1 MVAVGGDSGTGKATL
16 CAGLRAIFGEDRC
29 TEVRLDGYFGLNR
42 AQRYAVGITALDPR
56 AHDFAAMDEGLQQL
70 ANGGSIVKPVYD
82 HLLGSIAT
90 TETVEP
96 RDIVLVQGLFPL
108 YTRVLRALFDVSV
121 WLEPDPEL
129 KLAWTI
135 HRDITERGYREDQVR
150 AELERRKADY
160 EKYIAP
166 QAEYA
171 DIRASFSR
179 TGVTFHKSSRL
190 SRWTI
195 TISPARRPGCGCS
208 TTARVPTRAPSPKST
223 PASAMR
229 TRARSPTRSGTGSA
243 TVMLPRGPRA
253 WARIRPRTVR
263 RSRRRSRS
271 RSCSWRGGSRSSPTT
286 SPGRS
291 PSSRGHIPRPRAV

>member
-160 EKYIAP
+160 EKFIAP

-190 SRWTI
+190 EPLDYHDFASASTRLRLLDDGPGPYPRSITEVDAGIGDADARTI
-195 TISPARRPGCGCS
+195 ADAIWNRIGHRHASTRPARLGAHSAANGEEISPTLALAQLLVARRI
-208 TTARVPTRAPSPKST
+208 ALVADHL
-223 PASAMR
+223 
-229 TRARSPTRSGTGSA
+229 SGA
-243 TVMLPRGPRA
+243 
-253 WARIRPRTVR
+253 I
-263 RSRRRSRS
+263 
-271 RSCSWRGGSRSSPTT
+271 
-286 SPGRS
+286 
-291 PSSRGHIPRPRAV
+291 AV

>member
-56 AHDFAAMDEGLQQL
+56 AHDFAAMDEGLRML
-70 ANGGSIVKPVYD
+70 ADGGAISKPVYD
-82 HLLGSIAT
+82 HLLGSINGA
-90 TETVEP
+90 ETVEP

-108 YTRVLRALFDVSV
+108 YTRVLRSLFDVSV

-171 DIRASFSR
+171 DIRAVFTR
-179 TGVTFHKSSRL
+179 AGVTFHKSSRL
-190 SRWTI
+190 EPLDYHDFASASTRLRLIDDGPGPYPRSVTEVDADIDDADSRTI
-195 TISPARRPGCGCS
+195 ADAIWSRIGHRHASTRPAQLGAHSSADGERVSHTLALAQLLVARRI
-208 TTARVPTRAPSPKST
+208 ALVADHL
-223 PASAMR
+223 
-229 TRARSPTRSGTGSA
+229 SGA
-243 TVMLPRGPRA
+243 
-253 WARIRPRTVR
+253 I
-263 RSRRRSRS
+263 
-271 RSCSWRGGSRSSPTT
+271 
-286 SPGRS
+286 
-291 PSSRGHIPRPRAV
+291 AV